1 MYSVNIW
8 KETVIYDELT
18 INERQKEDKEYSVL
32 LDGIRRRFP
41 SKEAITQLKAR
52 VFSEPVIDKYNQL
65 ASVGKA
71 PICLFPT
78 RKQCDEL
85 NTQLL
90 ATLDSETVQ
99 LPGVDVIDEGA
110 ASTKWNKRA
119 AERLKQMNRES
130 NLTAGLE
137 ALLHLANGCRVMLRR
152 NLSTE
157 DGPVN
162 GAIGTVLSVSSTS
175 ACVIV
180 KFDNIEDPVSI
191 MRIFCAL
198 KQFYVHRQQFPL
210 TVFYAFTIHKSQGL
224 SLDSAI
230 IDLSDKVCGEGMAY
244 VALSRVRSFSGV
256 HLTAF
261 SPSSIMASRSC
272 VEEVNRLRLEFRP
285 DLPQYKLP
293 AGKTKRKLAGALV
306 PKKPRR
312 EPSAKGT

>member
-1 MYSVNIW
+1 MLRQQLQHVKVFIIDDVSMVSSLNLAYIYLRLEEIFGGDSWFAGKAMIFVGDILQLPPVNGTPVFSNVPSKVMAFRVGCMYSVNIW
-8 KETVIYDELT
+8 KETVIYNELT

-32 LDGIRRRFP
+32 LDGIRREFP
-41 SKEAITQLKAR
+41 SEEAITQLRAR

-65 ASVGKA
+65 ASEGKA
-71 PICLFPT
+71 PICLFST

-99 LPGVDVIDEGA
+99 LPCVDVIDEGA

-119 AERLKQMNRES
+119 AERLKQMNRDS

-157 DGPVN
+157 DGLVN

-191 MRIFCAL
+191 SLCTEAILCTQAAISSYCFLCS
-198 KQFYVHRQQFPL
+198 H
-210 TVFYAFTIHKSQGL
+210 HSQ
-224 SLDSAI
+224 
-230 IDLSDKVCGEGMAY
+230 E
-244 VALSRVRSFSGV
+244 SGAV
-256 HLTAF
+256 SGQCNH
-261 SPSSIMASRSC
+261 
-272 VEEVNRLRLEFRP
+272 
-285 DLPQYKLP
+285 
-293 AGKTKRKLAGALV
+293 
-306 PKKPRR
+306 
-312 EPSAKGT
+312 